1 MNSSWKDELAPL
13 LKNNEEWAKQ
23 KAISDPSYFATSSKE
38 QLPPYLWIGCSDSRV
53 PAIQVTG
60 LESGQIFVHRN
71 IANLC
76 SHTDFSFLSVLEF
89 AVMILKV
96 RHVIVCGHYNCGGI
110 KAAMEEHHLGLVD
123 NWLRHVRDIYSS
135 NKQELEKIPNIDDR
149 LNKLVELNVIKQVLN
164 ICHTTIVQVAW
175 AKEQPLYIHSWVYDL
190 SSGRIKD
197 LNNSFSKIEELEE
210 IYRIKPNLKKPM
222 G

>member
-1 MNSSWKDELAPL
+1 MTFSWKDEIAPL
-13 LKNNEEWAKQ
+13 LKNNEEWAKL

-38 QLPPYLWIGCSDSRV
+38 QFPPYLWIGCSDSRV

-76 SHTDFSFLSVLEF
+76 SHTDFSFLSVLEY

-96 RHVIVCGHYNCGGI
+96 RHVIVCGHYGCGGI

-123 NWLRHVRDIYSS
+123 NWLRHVRDTYSA
-135 NKQELEKIPNIDDR
+135 NKQELEKIPDTIER
-149 LNKLVELNVIKQVLN
+149 MKRLVELNVIKQVLN

-175 AKEQPLYIHSWVYDL
+175 TKNQPLYIHSWVYDL
-190 SSGRIKD
+190 STGKIKD
-197 LNNSFSKIEELEE
+197 LNNSFSNINELEE
-210 IYRIKPNLKKPM
+210 IYRIKPDLKNPVM
-222 G
+222 

>member
-1 MNSSWKDELAPL
+1 MTNEWENELAPL
-13 LKNNEEWAKQ
+13 LKNNEEWAKK
-23 KAISDPSYFATSSKE
+23 KAIDDPNYFSLSAIE

-76 SHTDFSFLSVLEF
+76 SHTDFSFLSVLEY

-96 RHVIVCGHYNCGGI
+96 RHIIVCGHYGCGGI

-123 NWLRHVRDIYSS
+123 NWLRHVRDVYATHKES
-135 NKQELEKIPNIDDR
+135 LEKITDPQKRMEN
-149 LNKLVELNVIKQVLN
+149 LVELNVKRQVLN

-175 AKEQPLYIHSWVYDL
+175 AKKQPLFIHSWVYDL
-190 SSGRIKD
+190 STGKIKD
-197 LNNSFSKIEELEE
+197 LKHSFSNINQLEE
-210 IYRIKPNLKKPM
+210 IYRITPST
-222 G
+222 

>member
-1 MNSSWKDELAPL
+1 MEQNWKDELAPL
-13 LKNNEEWAKQ
+13 LRNNEEWAKK
-23 KAISDPSYFATSSKE
+23 KAIDEPNYFTDNAKG
-38 QLPPYLWIGCSDSRV
+38 QVPPYLWIGCSDARV

-76 SHTDFSFLSVLEF
+76 THTDFSFLSVLEY

-96 RHVIVCGHYNCGGI
+96 RHIIVCGHYGCGGI

-123 NWLRHVRDIYSS
+123 NWLRHVRDVYAV
-135 NKQELEKIPNIDDR
+135 NKEELENITDTSSR
-149 LNKLVELNVIKQVLN
+149 MNRLVELNVIRSVLN

-175 AKEQPLYIHSWVYDL
+175 SKNQPLFIHSWVYDI
-190 SSGRIKD
+190 STGKIKD
-197 LNNSFSKIEELEE
+197 LNRSFSTIEELEG
-210 IYRIKPNLKKPM
+210 IYKIKPH
-222 G
+222 